1 MRRFILIGIALAGF
15 AALMLPLTQAVA
27 SSGDAHPPHVKRLN
41 AAILNGNQLDAALAV
56 FAERV
61 SVDRYL
67 DAVAATEAANAAA
80 RRRSSGASS
89 GGSGGGGGTCAGSIP
104 GHVIYR
110 ESKCNPMAVNSR
122 SGAAGKYQVLES
134 TWAGYGGYATAD
146 QAPEDVQD
154 AWAAEA
160 YAAAGCRPWGGC

>member
-1 MRRFILIGIALAGF
+1 MRRLILIGTALAGF

-27 SSGDAHPPHVKRLN
+27 SSGDAHPPHVERLN
-41 AAILNGNQLDAALAV
+41 AAILNGDQLDASLAV
-56 FAERV
+56 SAQRV
-61 SVDRYL
+61 SIDHYL
-67 DAVAATEAANAAA
+67 DAVAYTEAVNAAA
-80 RRRSSGASS
+80 SRRSSGAGS
-89 GGSGGGGGTCAGSIP
+89 GGSGEGGGTCAGSIP
-104 GHVIYR
+104 GHIIYR

-160 YAAAGCRPWGGC
+160 YAAVGCRPWGGC